1 MALPNQH
8 QLREIGSFLFEHE
21 GNTLFDIEGLD
32 RVLRGLPAD
41 ANDQP
46 DEYFDEKAGRLKL
59 RHMNQSVTFTGIQ
72 KKIISILWK
81 ARNGPPL
88 SWDQI
93 KREAGSAVSGIARAF
108 GRNKP
113 WTDWIERVEY
123 GRYRIRAG
131 HSPH

>member
-1 MALPNQH
+1 MSRLKWVV
-8 QLREIGSFLFEHE
+8 FLMEQE
-21 GNTLFDIEGLD
+21 GKTLFDLDALD
-32 RVLRGLPAD
+32 RILRCMPAD
-41 ANDQP
+41 ASDQP
-46 DEYFDEKAGRLKL
+46 DEYFDEKTGRLKL
-59 RHMNQSVTFTGIQ
+59 RHMREYATFTGIQ

-88 SWDQI
+88 GWDQI

-108 GRNKP
+108 GRNQP